1 MAETVNQSSE
11 GSVARISV
19 LEERVRALT
28 QLVDERDRLYMEKFK
43 ASETAVGAAII
54 ASDKQ
59 TAQNFA
65 ASEKAISKAEE
76 AQREYNIRSNE
87 FRGQL
92 DDQAKRLMPR
102 EEAQINFKA
111 QDQKLES
118 VKENFSKE
126 IASLRESRSEGGGAA
141 RASASGQQSTHWLI
155 GVVIGLVLGLAGLIA
170 GYLRH

>member
-1 MAETVNQSSE
+1 MAETINQSSE

-28 QLVDERDRLYMEKFK
+28 QLVDERDRLYMVKFQ
-43 ASETAVGAAII
+43 ASETAVTAAIT

-59 TAQNFA
+59 TALSFA
-65 ASEKAISKAEE
+65 SSEKAISKAEE

-102 EEAQINFKA
+102 EEAQTHFKA
-111 QDQKLES
+111 YDDKLEDIKDN
-118 VKENFSKE
+118 VAN
-126 IASLRESRSEGGGAA
+126 LRESRSNSEGKVK
-141 RASASGQQSTHWLI
+141 ASGIDLAQRNWNI
-155 GVVIGLVLGLAGLIA
+155 GTIIAIVALLVVIGQIL
-170 GYLRH
+170 LRR

>member
-1 MAETVNQSSE
+1 MAETVNQSNE

-19 LEERVRALT
+19 LEERVRALA
-28 QLVDERDRLYMEKFK
+28 QLVDERDRLYMVKFQ
-43 ASETAVGAAII
+43 ASETAVSAAIT

-59 TAQNFA
+59 TAASFA
-65 ASEKAISKAEE
+65 SSEKAIAKAEE

-102 EEAQINFKA
+102 EEAQINFKS

-118 VKENFSKE
+118 IKENFNKE
-126 IASLRESRSEGGGAA
+126 VASLRESRSEL
-141 RASASGQQSTHWLI
+141 SGKDKNSHQDRLQGNW
-155 GVVIGLVLGLAGLIA
+155 VIGIIVAIILAAVSLA
-170 GYLRH
+170 VNLLKH